1 MKLKVIKMV
10 PDVQKRWPDIR
21 LPLTKVGVNNV
32 RKLLKIPREGKRP
45 IILLSIFDC
54 FVDLPYSQKGTHMS
68 RNLEAIN
75 EILEEIVRK
84 PVYDLEDLCEDIA
97 KEIMKRHEYATKCE
111 VGMESRYM
119 IPGETPSG
127 KPIQDFVKIVARAR
141 ASRNEGPEGSK
152 GPEASKR
159 PQRPEIKREIGAEIK
174 GVIMHPRQKEK
185 RGCIQRALV
194 SLHVQVPETHNVR
207 IDRIVDVLEKSVSTK
222 TYGFL
227 SENDEREVI
236 LEAGT
241 RPKSVNKVVEDILKE
256 AARTFVD
263 VPDDMKVTSKC
274 IMLETLLTYDTF
286 AERSMTLGEIRERSG
301 RDWGNEGVEGT

>member
-1 MKLKVIKMV
+1 VIKMV

-127 KPIQDFVKIVARAR
+127 KSTQDFVKIAARAR
-141 ASRNEGPEGSK
+141 ASRNEKPEGSK
-152 GPEASKR
+152 GPEVSKR
-159 PQRPEIKREIGAEIK
+159 PQIPKRPKIEREIGAEIK
-174 GVIMHPRQKEK
+174 GVIMHPLQKEK

-236 LEAGT
+236 LEAST

-263 VPDDMKVTSKC
+263 IPDDMKVISKC

-286 AERSMTLGEIRERSG
+286 AERSMTLGEIRRNQGGSA
-301 RDWGNEGVEGT
+301 GNEGLRTRD